1 VTPALVH
8 IVDDDD
14 SVRQSLSRLLTG
26 AGHKVVLYARGEDL
40 LAVAGPDLTGCLLL
54 DLRLPGCSGLEL
66 QRRLTEQQ
74 CLAPVVFL
82 TGHGEVAAGVRAMKL
97 GAVDFLEKPVT
108 ADVLLSAIATAI
120 DIDTAARERR
130 SELLELQARVET
142 LSARELEVWRRVVAG
157 QLNKQVAY
165 ELGIVE
171 RTVKLHRHA
180 VMKKLRAQ
188 SLADLVRVAERLG
201 ITNGEV

>member
-1 VTPALVH
+1 MTPALVH